1 MESIKIRDAVA
12 PNFRLTPPEIPVSR
26 HPARRI
32 RFLKR
37 HWRASYFFL
46 TLFLDQSSLVIAYL
60 SAYMMR
66 FGTIPYFSTL
76 PSFYRILLPCASLML
91 FATIIAIGGYRKV
104 ESISFQKQ
112 VEIVSRA
119 VLFHAAG
126 LLAFLFLS
134 QGYEYSRLFLAA
146 FFMFLTTYL
155 FIARI
160 WTDKLNQV
168 MSDLGYGVQRACIL
182 GVGHS
187 ARKLFQ
193 RFYSAPRLGYNLC
206 GFVEMQGTDEEITD
220 PGPSLLL
227 GSEENLEDIIDR
239 WGIEQIFT
247 LEWSLETDRYDNIVA
262 LCEKKGVGFKYI
274 SPATESLFNACRID
288 ELTGIPLVVRTRTP
302 LRRLN
307 SFIISV
313 FDRIMSIALILLLLP
328 LFAAIAAAI
337 KFDSHG
343 PVFFRQNRLT
353 EGMKEF
359 TLYKFRTMISGADAR
374 KSELALLN
382 ESTGPIF
389 KIRNDPR
396 ITRVGRFLRK
406 YSIDELPQLF
416 NVVLGQMSLVGP
428 RPPLRGEVE
437 KYKTWQLQRLKT
449 RQGMTGLW
457 QVSGRSELTF
467 EEMVLL
473 DLYYIENRHFL
484 FNLEILISTLP
495 PVLGGQGAY

>member
-1 MESIKIRDAVA
+1 
-12 PNFRLTPPEIPVSR
+12 
-26 HPARRI
+26 
-32 RFLKR
+32 
-37 HWRASYFFL
+37 
-46 TLFLDQSSLVIAYL
+46 
-60 SAYMMR
+60 MM
-66 FGTIPYFSTL
+66 FV
-76 PSFYRILLPCASLML
+76 
-91 FATIIAIGGYRKV
+91 TIIAVGGYRKV
-104 ESISFQKQ
+104 ENISFQKQ

-119 VLFHAAG
+119 VLIHAAG

-134 QGYEYSRLFLAA
+134 QGYEYSRLFLGV

-155 FIARI
+155 FIVRI
-160 WTDKLNQV
+160 WMDKLNQF
-168 MSDLGYGVQRACIL
+168 MSELGYGVQRACIL

-193 RFYSAPRLGYNLC
+193 RFYSAPSLGYNLC
-206 GFVEMQGTDEEITD
+206 GFVRMAQRDEEISET
-220 PGPSLLL
+220 GHSLIL
-227 GSEENLEDIIDR
+227 GSEDHLEEIIDR

-247 LEWSLETDRYDNIVA
+247 LEWSLETSRYDSIVA
-262 LCEKKGVGFKYI
+262 LCERKGVGFKYI
-274 SPATESLFNACRID
+274 SPATESLFNACRLD
-288 ELTGIPLVVRTRTP
+288 DLTGIPLVVRTRTP

-313 FDRIMSIALILLLLP
+313 FDRITAVVLLLLLSP
-328 LFAAIAAAI
+328 LFAAIALGI
-337 KFDSHG
+337 KFDSRG
-343 PVFFRQNRLT
+343 PVFFRQKRLT

-359 TLYKFRTMISGADAR
+359 MLFKFRTMVSGADDR
-374 KSELALLN
+374 KSELASLN

-396 ITRVGRFLRK
+396 ITGVGRILRK
-406 YSIDELPQLF
+406 YSLDELPQLF
-416 NVVLGQMSLVGP
+416 NVVLGEMSLVGP
-428 RPPLRGEVE
+428 RPPLQIEVE

-495 PVLGGQGAY
+495 PVLGGRGAY